1 MGELVMDDQ
10 ATNNEAPLVTEP
22 PLAPSLDE
30 VWWKRAESSA
40 DIADAEKRAIEAQDF
55 QQHRAFKYIMSEGRE
70 DIGGWRGAGCSGRAI
85 YRQRGRMID
94 WR

>member
-1 MGELVMDDQ
+1 MTDETKQTDDVQ
-10 ATNNEAPLVTEP
+10 
-22 PLAPSLDE
+22 LAPGLDE
-30 VWWKRAESSA
+30 VWWRTAESGT
-40 DIADAEKRAIEAQDF
+40 DIADAEKRAVEAQDF